1 MNGRINKRVDNC
13 INTLMKITRDK
24 VFEQLIKLT
33 KEKKIKKLIDIHRRH
48 LTSKDITV
56 DSVEQ
61 VENGVWDVTSHGNFK
76 LDTIN

>member
-1 MNGRINKRVDNC
+1 MDNYYGYIPDRINKRVDNC

-33 KEKKIKKLIDIHRRH
+33 KGKRLTDIHKRH
-48 LTSKDITV
+48 LTNKDMTI

-61 VENGVWDVTSHGNFK
+61 VKGGVWDMTFLV
-76 LDTIN
+76 